1 MVMFLWMMPM
11 PPSCAMVMAR
21 RASVTVSMA
30 AGEDGQP
37 QAHAARELR
46 AEVDFSGEDVG
57 AAGNQED
64 VVECE
69 GFFEDSHDAFYA
81 RAAGG

>member
-30 AGEDGQP
+30 AESSGTFRRMRRVSWVQRSTSRGENF
-37 QAHAARELR
+37 R
-46 AEVDFSGEDVG
+46 VG
-57 AAGNQED
+57 RDQQD
-64 VVECE
+64 VVEGE
-69 GFFEDSHDAFYA
+69 SFFEYSHAQLYA
-81 RAAGG
+81 PGPLR